1 MCRVGV
7 LFVDLNT
14 TDRVLDRA
22 EVIQLAATE
31 LTGNAPGYSEYAIP
45 SGRIHPCSIP
55 YHGITESDGILYYE
69 DQPIVN
75 PKLCERDLISD
86 FADWINDN
94 YDKVYLIHHSYWKR
108 RVLNLRLEHNN
119 LHINPHKVYVD
130 IMKKMKYYKDEL
142 NLHKFSLGEIF
153 LELEDN
159 LSCRDQDAYRNAQ
172 GIKCCAINA
181 ASKLNMNVKD
191 FLVSTIEHG
200 GHEGH

>member
-31 LTGNAPGYSEYAIP
+31 LTGNAPGYREYAIP

-75 PKLCERDLISD
+75 PKLCERDPISD

-108 RVLNLRLEHNN
+108 KVLDLNLEHYN
-119 LHINPHKVYVD
+119 LHIYPHKVYV
-130 IMKKMKYYKDEL
+130 EP
-142 NLHKFSLGEIF
+142 
-153 LELEDN
+153 
-159 LSCRDQDAYRNAQ
+159 A
-172 GIKCCAINA
+172 
-181 ASKLNMNVKD
+181 
-191 FLVSTIEHG
+191 
-200 GHEGH
+200 